1 MNESQLPY
9 SQFIHGLSTQNI
21 QLNRKVLSEL
31 AMTEPFS
38 FKALA
43 DLVGGLIMLPA
54 VRSPMPPNP
63 LWAKVMA
70 LRVLVCCV
78 CFNEV

>member
-1 MNESQLPY
+1 
-9 SQFIHGLSTQNI
+9 
-21 QLNRKVLSEL
+21 
-31 AMTEPFS
+31 
-38 FKALA
+38 
-43 DLVGGLIMLPA
+43 VGGLIMLPA